1 MIISD
6 DFVIKCDFC
15 GREYEI
21 SPDTLD
27 VDYAYRKRRHFGSTS
42 AGPSGTGKAG
52 KWYRSDG
59 QLVPAPRKT
68 HERRFRADRLSI
80 TVIAVP
86 LLLDEAALTPL
97 QYLGLSWNHPEFE
110 IHKLLHISGS

>member
-1 MIISD
+1 MAFFTQPEHQKRLVVLRGFGVNKIQLNG
-6 DFVIKCDFC
+6 FV
-15 GREYEI
+15 
-21 SPDTLD
+21 
-27 VDYAYRKRRHFGSTS
+27 RKRRHFGSTS

>member
-1 MIISD
+1 MPLS
-6 DFVIKCDFC
+6 VEKSTTEANTN
-15 GREYEI
+15 G
-21 SPDTLD
+21 
-27 VDYAYRKRRHFGSTS
+27 RKRRHFGSTS